1 MDIAP
6 TRAAVL
12 QALDRVIDPKSG
24 QGLAGADLV
33 RGLTI
38 REGRVGFMLEVSA
51 QDAALYAPVRDQAEA
66 ALRAIAGV
74 AQAQVVQTTEATPS
88 APPTRRATVAEDPRA
103 ALRPT
108 ATATKPAHVKR
119 IIAVASAKG
128 GVGKSTVAAN
138 LACAFARLGLRT
150 GLMDAD
156 IYGPSI
162 PQMMGVSGQPR
173 MTADKRMI
181 PAEAF
186 GVKVTSIGLIVDE
199 AQAMIWRGPMASSA
213 VNQLI
218 HEAAWGTEAEPLDIL
233 VLDLPPGTGD
243 ILLTLAQ
250 KVAMDGAVIV
260 STPQSIAL
268 ADVRR
273 GAVMFGKTGVK
284 VLGVIENMAY
294 FPDPATGDPIEIFG
308 RGGAKTLAEDIGV
321 PFLGE
326 LPIDIAL
333 RQAGDTGAPIVA
345 SAPNSAVAQA
355 LMAMARR
362 LNESTYQVAS
372 C

>member
-1 MDIAP
+1 
-6 TRAAVL
+6 
-12 QALDRVIDPKSG
+12 
-24 QGLAGADLV
+24 
-33 RGLTI
+33 
-38 REGRVGFMLEVSA
+38 
-51 QDAALYAPVRDQAEA
+51 
-66 ALRAIAGV
+66 
-74 AQAQVVQTTEATPS
+74 
-88 APPTRRATVAEDPRA
+88 
-103 ALRPT
+103 
-108 ATATKPAHVKR
+108 
-119 IIAVASAKG
+119 
-128 GVGKSTVAAN
+128 
-138 LACAFARLGLRT
+138 
-150 GLMDAD
+150 
-156 IYGPSI
+156 
-162 PQMMGVSGQPR
+162 
-173 MTADKRMI
+173 
-181 PAEAF
+181 
-186 GVKVTSIGLIVDE
+186 
-199 AQAMIWRGPMASSA
+199 
-213 VNQLI
+213 
-218 HEAAWGTEAEPLDIL
+218 